1 MSDGEGMSRAS
12 NLFRGPV
19 PTDAEIVDFYVR
31 GRTEVLEREAGYQT
45 GPMDRLMFGVKAQD
59 EFARWAQGKG
69 ITIEVLQIDEDEEQ
83 GTDGE

>member
-1 MSDGEGMSRAS
+1 MEKDEARAAKGRVSDFL
-12 NLFRGPV
+12 NGPV

-31 GRTEVLEREAGYQT
+31 GRIEVLEQEAGYQT

-69 ITIEVLQIDEDEEQ
+69 ITIEVLQVDEDGEQ
-83 GTDGE
+83 G